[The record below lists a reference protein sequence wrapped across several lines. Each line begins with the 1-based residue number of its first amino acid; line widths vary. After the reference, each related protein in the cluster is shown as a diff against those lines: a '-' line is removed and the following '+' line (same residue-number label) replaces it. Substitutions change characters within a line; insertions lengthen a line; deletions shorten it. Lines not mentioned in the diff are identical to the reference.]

1 MLFFFHFANLRKI
14 GKSFDQ
20 TLHCYRVE
28 ITCQPLPLPL
38 LIELLTTGRM
48 SFQVP
53 LQSVLS
59 VTKRAMKEAYIG
71 TIINF
76 IDKVLTNADDVNV
89 ISTVKNEVKEFMKQ
103 FPLYP
108 ELG

>member
-1 MLFFFHFANLRKI
+1 MSATSIAATHRIADNRAYVISGTPAKCAE
-14 GKSFDQ
+14 
-20 TLHCYRVE
+20 CY
-28 ITCQPLPLPL
+28 Q
-38 LIELLTTGRM
+38 
-48 SFQVP
+48 
-53 LQSVLS
+53 
-59 VTKRAMKEAYIG
+59 RAMKEAYIG

-76 IDKVLTNADDVNV
+76 IDKVLKNADDVNV